1 MNEGTKRHLAPWLRV
16 TIVMLL
22 ATVPVA
28 AAPLDLTGTWEGQ
41 AVCDELIDG
50 EYTLHVFPDPL
61 EITQKGDRVFV
72 SGFGVLYQGTVQRL
86 SGGPND
92 GEAMIH
98 ACGGI
103 PENEVVRI
111 GHIVTK
117 GNGEGRL
124 DANTHYESDF
134 FFPGSRAY
142 GTCKWNYT
150 RVSAKDPEV
159 PACE

>member
-1 MNEGTKRHLAPWLRV
+1 MKLFGLLVLVLA
-16 TIVMLL
+16 LL
-22 ATVPVA
+22 VGPAAVA
-28 AAPLDLTGTWEGQ
+28 KTPAAEPLDLTGKWKGQ

-50 EYTLHVFPDPL
+50 EYTLHVFADSL
-61 EITQKGDRVFV
+61 KITQEGDRVRV
-72 SGFGVLYQGTVQRL
+72 SGFGVLYEGTVQRL
-86 SGGPND
+86 MAGPND

-111 GHIVTK
+111 QHIVTK

-142 GTCKWNYT
+142 GTCQWNYT
-150 RVSAKDPEV
+150 RVSRKDPEV
-159 PACE
+159 PACD

>member
-1 MNEGTKRHLAPWLRV
+1 MKLFSLLVLVLALFVVAQTP
-16 TIVMLL
+16 
-22 ATVPVA
+22 A
-28 AAPLDLTGTWEGQ
+28 AAPLDLTGKWEGQ

-61 EITQKGDRVFV
+61 EITQEGDRVRV
-72 SGFGVLYQGTVQRL
+72 SGFGVLYEGTVQHL
-86 SGGPND
+86 KGGPND

-111 GHIVTK
+111 QHIVTK
-117 GNGEGRL
+117 ANGEGRL

-150 RVSAKDPEV
+150 RVSRKDPEV

>member
-1 MNEGTKRHLAPWLRV
+1 MKLFSLRV
-16 TIVMLL
+16 LVL
-22 ATVPVA
+22 ALFVGPAAVA
-28 AAPLDLTGTWEGQ
+28 AAPLDLTGNWEGQ

-61 EITQKGDRVFV
+61 EITQEGDRVRV
-72 SGFGVLYQGTVQRL
+72 SGFGVLYEGTVQHL
-86 SGGPND
+86 KGPNG

-111 GHIVTK
+111 QHIVTK
-117 GNGEGRL
+117 RNGEGRL
-124 DANTHYESDF
+124 DANTHYESDS

-150 RVSAKDPEV
+150 RVSRKDPEV
-159 PACE
+159 PACD